1 MKKFITLLLVLTGMV
16 STAMADTVYLK
27 PNSDWKGVIDGKSP
41 RFAVYVVKDAAEKW
55 YLMTEMSNPSGYYY
69 ANIDDSPSLIIFCR
83 MKADGDLGWGIK
95 ANQTQ
100 DINSSSTPAYAN
112 NKLYEING
120 WNSCT
125 SSGTIFAVTPE
136 PTLKYGISGKATWNS
151 VDLTVNT
158 STGVCTGT
166 LDLSSTLLDRNFLL
180 FIDGE
185 GENPRGSKELILEN
199 TDGLATASETKT
211 NDFTLTN
218 STSGYKTYTITAT
231 WVPNG
236 DTDEDWKLKVEN
248 KDARTND
255 SYTVS
260 FLKGRNWESVNAYVY
275 NELDGVADEIAVWPG
290 EAMTDAAKTEVAEN
304 GRSYDVWTYSFN
316 SSFTPGKIIFS
327 DGNDDDNKTTEFTY
341 VDKKHYTEAFQ
352 DDEVYAA
359 VGGDQTGAGDA
370 SHKSIFSGYWD
381 SESTTD
387 FMDLSADGKT
397 YTFVKKD
404 VVMDPTMTIY
414 TKAISKATVS
424 SSTGITWRPSGT
436 GNETQITVPV
446 KGIYDITITCTKDG
460 TTVTG
465 TATKTAEAVTVTNV
479 DWATTVTNS
488 ALDFSGETEIEAY
501 TATVAAETV
510 TLHKVD
516 DVPAETGLVIMSK
529 NDLLATQTFY
539 VPVKAGGSE
548 TEKGDLLFS
557 STATYDTWHGEGA
570 AQYNRFYGLA
580 IVDSKPCFALIDC
593 SEGEQTI
600 PAGKA
605 FLLVNTGAPAGA
617 RALNVIFDDDET
629 TGINTVATTTQQKND
644 NAIYNLAGQRVA
656 APAKGLYIMNGKKV
670 IMK

>member
-1 MKKFITLLLVLTGMV
+1 MLMKKFITLLLVLTGMV

-27 PNSDWKGVIDGKSP
+27 PNNDWKGVIDGKSP
-41 RFAVYVVKDAAEKW
+41 RFAVYVYKDAVEKW

-100 DINSSSTPAYAN
+100 DINSSSSPTYAN
-112 NKLYEING
+112 NGLYEING
-120 WNSCT
+120 WNSCA
-125 SSGTIFAVTPE
+125 SSGTIFAVTPA
-136 PTLKYGISGKATWNS
+136 PTLKYGISGQPTWSS

-180 FIDGE
+180 FIS
-185 GENPRGSKELILEN
+185 ENKRGSKELILEN
-199 TDGLATASETKT
+199 TDGLATASATKG
-211 NDFTLTN
+211 NDFTLSN

-236 DTDEDWKLKVEN
+236 DVDEDWKLKVEN

-275 NELDGVADEIAVWPG
+275 NELDGVADIIAAWPG
-290 EAMTDAAKTEVAEN
+290 EAMTDAVKTEVADN

-341 VDKKHYTEAFQ
+341 VDEKHYTEAFQ
-352 DDEVYAA
+352 DNEVYAA

-387 FMDLSADGKT
+387 FMDLSADGTT

-424 SSTGITWRPSGT
+424 STTGITWRPSGT
-436 GNETQITVPV
+436 DNETQITVPV

-465 TATKTAEAVTVTNV
+465 TATKTAEAVTVSNV

-488 ALDFSGETEIEAY
+488 ALDFSGVAEIEAY
-501 TATVAAETV
+501 TATVDAETV

-516 DVPAETGLVIMSK
+516 DVQAETGLVIMSK
-529 NDLLATQTFY
+529 DDLAATETFY

-548 TEKGDLLFS
+548 TAKGDLLFS
-557 STATYDTWHGEGA
+557 STATYTTYHTGESGA
-570 AQYNRFYGLA
+570 EYNRFYGLA
-580 IVDSKPCFALIDC
+580 VVDGKPRFAQIDC
-593 SEGEQTI
+593 KAGDEKTI

-605 FLLVNTGAPAGA
+605 FLKVNTGALVSAQE
-617 RALNVIFDDDET
+617 LNVVFEDDST
-629 TGINTVATTTQQKND
+629 TGINTVKTAQQKND